1 VNHVFILFFF
11 SVKRMVVE
19 LKKFLKNCGSIGTIG
34 FRLMMVRW
42 YMEKTER
49 TLLTQR
55 ISIYNYRIVFFFFW
69 LVYKTRM
76 DDGDCSSD
84 DGCLFLYFVLFFLS
98 VIRMIY
104 I

>member
-1 VNHVFILFFF
+1 MNHVFILFFF

-34 FRLMMVRW
+34 FRLTMVRW

-49 TLLTQR
+49 TPLTQR
-55 ISIYNYRIVFFFFW
+55 ISIYNYGIVFFFFW

-84 DGCLFLYFVLFFLS
+84 DGCLFLVCYQND
-98 VIRMIY
+98 IY
-104 I
+104 LN

>member
-34 FRLMMVRW
+34 FRLTMVRW

-49 TLLTQR
+49 TPLTQR
-55 ISIYNYRIVFFFFW
+55 ISIYNYGIVFFFFGW
-69 LVYKTRM
+69 CTRQGWTM
-76 DDGDCSSD
+76 GTVRVTTAVCS
-84 DGCLFLYFVLFFLS
+84 LS